1 MMSPF
6 LKASS
11 RLFCAWNR
19 IIRNFSSHVS
29 SHLKTKQSLGHHLAV
44 VGFLASVEEDGV
56 VAVSVLILVPG
67 GETVI
72 ITRTFTK

>member
-1 MMSPF
+1 M
-6 LKASS
+6 
-11 RLFCAWNR
+11 
-19 IIRNFSSHVS
+19 S

-67 GETVI
+67 GETVT
-72 ITRTFTK
+72 ITRTFTKESSYLLRATGDFWLGRRVS

>member
-1 MMSPF
+1 M
-6 LKASS
+6 
-11 RLFCAWNR
+11 
-19 IIRNFSSHVS
+19 S

-67 GETVI
+67 GETVT
-72 ITRTFTK
+72 ITRTFTKWSSYLLRATGDFWLGRRVS